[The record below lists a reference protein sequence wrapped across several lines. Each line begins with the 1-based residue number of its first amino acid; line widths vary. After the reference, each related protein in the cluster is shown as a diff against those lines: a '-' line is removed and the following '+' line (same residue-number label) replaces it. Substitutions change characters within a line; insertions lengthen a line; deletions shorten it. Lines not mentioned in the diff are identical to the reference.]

1 MTNRIKMQ
9 GHIEQLI
16 TRKTNLVIPGYSYT
30 DDQSY
35 GVHSVFQSLLSP
47 KELKINSS
55 KYGSND
61 HKFCF

>member
-16 TRKTNLVIPGYSYT
+16 TRKTNYAIPGYSYA

-35 GVHSVFQSLLSP
+35 GIPLVYQSLLSP
-47 KELKINSS
+47 KEMKINSS
-55 KYGSND
+55 NYGSND
-61 HKFCF
+61 HKFCL